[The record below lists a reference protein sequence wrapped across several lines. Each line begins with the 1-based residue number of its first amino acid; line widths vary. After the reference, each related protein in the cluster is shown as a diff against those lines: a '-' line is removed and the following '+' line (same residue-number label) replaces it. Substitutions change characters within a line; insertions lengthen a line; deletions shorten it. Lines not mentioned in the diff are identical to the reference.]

1 RNFAKQLPEIIK
13 EINPNNSETHRLN
26 TQIENPM
33 MRSGLAFAG
42 AETWLKGGKLPP
54 EAGKGFLF
62 AQDIIGIDLWENE
75 IAILVACETAIGDIK
90 NGEGVFGLRRAFAV
104 AGAKTLVMSLWSVP
118 TKATVLLM
126 ERFFDNLQ
134 RGLRR
139 VDALQEA
146 QNYIRR
152 ITIEELQQFPLGC
165 EVIDELL
172 TLKILSESRLSCQ
185 EFRPIEHKFFWGAWV
200 CQGETN
206 ELK

>member
-1 RNFAKQLPEIIK
+1 
-13 EINPNNSETHRLN
+13 
-26 TQIENPM
+26 

-54 EAGKGFLF
+54 KAGKGFLF
-62 AQDIIGIDLWENE
+62 AQDIIGIDLWDNE

-134 RGLRR
+134 GGLRR

-152 ITIEELQQFPLGC
+152 ITIEELQQFALGR

-172 TLKILSESRLSCQ
+172 KLKILSESKLSCQ
-185 EFRPIEHKFFWGAWV
+185 EFRPIEHQFFWGAWV
-200 CQGETN
+200 CQGETT